1 MVADQV
7 EARGVRDRAVLA
19 AMERVP
25 RHLFVP
31 PEYRGQSYAD
41 HPLPIGR
48 GQTISQPYMVARMTE
63 VCALGPD
70 DVVLE
75 VGAGSGYQAAVL
87 ALLCRHVYAV
97 EIVDE
102 LCVRAAENLSAAGIA
117 NVTLAN
123 LDGTRG
129 WPEHAPYDAILVSA
143 GAPEVPAML
152 VDQLRS
158 DGGKLVLPVGRRGM
172 QVLRRVTRH
181 GDRYDVMDDTPCRFV
196 DLVGQYGWGGESPKA

>member
-1 MVADQV
+1 M
-7 EARGVRDRAVLA
+7 
-19 AMERVP
+19 
-25 RHLFVP
+25 
-31 PEYRGQSYAD
+31 
-41 HPLPIGR
+41 
-48 GQTISQPYMVARMTE
+48 
-63 VCALGPD
+63 
-70 DVVLE
+70 
-75 VGAGSGYQAAVL
+75 
-87 ALLCRHVYAV
+87 
-97 EIVDE
+97 
-102 LCVRAAENLSAAGIA
+102 AGIG

-129 WPEHAPYDAILVSA
+129 WQEHAPYDAILVSA

-181 GDRYDVMDDTPCRFV
+181 GDRYDVLDDTPCRFV